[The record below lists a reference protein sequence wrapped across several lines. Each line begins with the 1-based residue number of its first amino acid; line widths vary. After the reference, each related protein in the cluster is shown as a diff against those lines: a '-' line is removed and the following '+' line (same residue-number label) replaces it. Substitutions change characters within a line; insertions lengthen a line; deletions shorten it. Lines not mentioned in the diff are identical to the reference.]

1 MTKNKQFNKAIID
14 FQRRHGFWPCLDC
27 STKNETI
34 WHKAEEV
41 TCPKTGKP
49 RSEARQIVKDGGT
62 VSFDKLTWKHGLAGK
77 VNHIQLAEQF
87 YGSRE

>member
-1 MTKNKQFNKAIID
+1 LNQHIRELTDDEKVEMA
-14 FQRRHGFWPCLDC
+14 L
-27 STKNETI
+27 
-34 WHKAEEV
+34 AEAKRITE
-41 TCPKTGKP
+41 
-49 RSEARQIVKDGGT
+49 SGGT

>member
-1 MTKNKQFNKAIID
+1 MNQHIRELSDDEKIAMA
-14 FQRRHGFWPCLDC
+14 L
-27 STKNETI
+27 
-34 WHKAEEV
+34 AE
-41 TCPKTGKP
+41 
-49 RSEARQIVKDGGT
+49 AAQIVKDGGT